1 MTPFMSALGWFATIF
16 IRLAAFLK
24 RAHTAPTPQPR
35 YCQLFIEF
43 VALFIYI
50 RKQQDVTDDQKALT
64 RTLIGAAQR
73 ILTTD
78 EWYTVLSKANMLL
91 TGKPEIVSHWSDA
104 RDALDT
110 RLRDVD

>member
-1 MTPFMSALGWFATIF
+1 MTPFMSALGWVAAIF
-16 IRLAAFLK
+16 IRPAAFLK
-24 RAHTAPTPQPR
+24 RAHTPPPTQSR
-35 YCQLFIEF
+35 CCQLFIDMA
-43 VALFIYI
+43 ALLIYI
-50 RKQQDVTDDQKALT
+50 RRQPDVTDDQKALI

-73 ILTTD
+73 ILTPD
-78 EWYTVLSKANMLL
+78 EWYTVLAKACMLL